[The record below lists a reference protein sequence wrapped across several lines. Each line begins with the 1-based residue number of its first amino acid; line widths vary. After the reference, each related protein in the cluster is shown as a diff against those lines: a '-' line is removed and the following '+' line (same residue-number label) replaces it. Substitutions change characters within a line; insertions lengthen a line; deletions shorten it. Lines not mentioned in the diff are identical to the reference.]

1 MSEYTPDEHELIRGF
16 TARHFDVVE
25 REEHETFSDYLS
37 RASIRTAQIQ
47 IASEAA
53 ARRAVAEVKAA
64 AWAEGFDAGER
75 DVFEHERN
83 GWDRDCIPNPYRK
96 GNQ

>member
-1 MSEYTPDEHELIRGF
+1 MSWDGYTPSMRAAKFSYVAGAKAILARGGYASN
-16 TARHFDVVE
+16 TKVLGGEFDRFLANV
-25 REEHETFSDYLS
+25 
-37 RASIRTAQIQ
+37 RA
-47 IASEAA
+47 E
-53 ARRAVAEVKAA
+53 

-96 GNQ
+96 DNQ